1 MSQDNL
7 LSELP
12 SGTVTLLF
20 TDIEGS
26 TKLLNDLG
34 DAYPDVLAE
43 HRQVLRSAL
52 TKHGGIE
59 VDTQGDAFFYVFT
72 RAGDAVEAARDA
84 QDGLADGPV
93 RVRIGVHTGEPLVG
107 VDGYVGIDVHRAARI
122 AAAACGGQ
130 VVISQSTRD
139 LVDTESGLRDLGVHR
154 LKDLTAPERLY
165 QLGDTEFAPLRTLDA
180 TNLPVTASPLLGR
193 EEELEQLVALL
204 EEGPRL
210 VTVTGPGGT
219 GKTRLAL
226 QVAAELVGTFPD
238 GVFWLSLAGFTDPEL
253 VLPEIARMLPASD
266 DLLGYLRG
274 KRLLLLLDNFE
285 HLLAAAPRLAP
296 LLAASDGLRLLATS
310 RAPLRISG
318 EHEYPLEPL
327 PPQDAETLFLERAR
341 GVGKDLAPNLTIESI
356 CRRLDGLPLAIELA
370 AARTKLLSPEAILKR
385 LDQSLSLLT
394 GGARDAPERQQTL
407 RATIEWSNDLLDAEA
422 KRLYARLSVFLG
434 SFPLGVAEEVCGAEL
449 DTVGALVDLSLLKPI
464 AEDRFLMLETIRE
477 YAAEQLEASGE
488 ADELRRRHAH
498 AFSSIAAECYA
509 HRVEA
514 ETECAE
520 RLEAD
525 HDDLRAALEWLAAN
539 EPDSELELAA
549 ALGWFWLSHSHLHEG
564 RRRLTDAL
572 ARSRGEGS
580 VRAAALTA
588 VGSIAGWQGD
598 ADGLVSLNEGVS
610 LWRELGDVGE
620 LASALETLGWVL
632 FVFGDNLPGLVAF
645 EESLELRRTSGDAV
659 GEVRSLVG
667 VCQMLVAQGEVD
679 RAEPLSRQLLELA
692 HHQADVRAEHYAYHF
707 LGDCALIG
715 GDYAEA
721 EDRYKASLRAA
732 VPLGNLLAS
741 SFEVQGVAMSA
752 AGKGDWARGVRLAA
766 AGYAVWE
773 SVGFTPSVPFW
784 NALLDLHIG
793 AARKSLGSA
802 SDAIFA
808 EGHAMSF
815 DDAITLALGS
825 G

>member
-1 MSQDNL
+1 MSI
-7 LSELP
+7 
-12 SGTVTLLF
+12 G
-20 TDIEGS
+20 
-26 TKLLNDLG
+26 
-34 DAYPDVLAE
+34 
-43 HRQVLRSAL
+43 LRES
-52 TKHGGIE
+52 
-59 VDTQGDAFFYVFT
+59 
-72 RAGDAVEAARDA
+72 R
-84 QDGLADGPV
+84 
-93 RVRIGVHTGEPLVG
+93 
-107 VDGYVGIDVHRAARI
+107 
-122 AAAACGGQ
+122 AAACGGQ

-139 LVDTESGLRDLGVHR
+139 LVDTDSGLRDLGAHR

-165 QLGDTEFAPLRTLDA
+165 QLGDTEFARLRTLDA

-193 EEELEQLVALL
+193 EEELEQLMALL
-204 EEGPRL
+204 EKGPRL

-238 GVFWLSLAGFTDPEL
+238 GVFWFPLAGFTDPEL

-285 HLLAAAPRLAP
+285 HLIAAAPRLAP
-296 LLAASDGLRLLATS
+296 LLAASDGLRVIVTS

-327 PPQDAETLFLERAR
+327 RPQDAETLFLERAR
-341 GVGKDLAPNLTIESI
+341 GVGKDLAPNPTIESI

-394 GGARDAPERQQTL
+394 GGVRDAPERQQTL
-407 RATIEWSNDLLDAEA
+407 RATIEWSNDLLDTEA

-434 SFPLGVAEEVCGAEL
+434 SFPLGVAEEVCGADL

-488 ADELRRRHAH
+488 VDELRRRHAH
-498 AFSSIAAECYA
+498 VFSSIAAECYA
-509 HRVEA
+509 RRVEA

-539 EPDSELELAA
+539 DPDAELELAS

-564 RRRLTDAL
+564 RRRLMDAL

-588 VGSIAGWQGD
+588 VGGIAGWQAD
-598 ADGLVSLNEGVS
+598 ADGLVLLSEGVS
-610 LWRELGDVGE
+610 LWRELGNVGE

-632 FVFGDNLPGLVAF
+632 FVVGDNLPGLAAF

-659 GEVRSLVG
+659 GEVRSLIG

-692 HHQADVRAEHYAYHF
+692 HGQADVRAEHYAYHF

-732 VPLGNLLAS
+732 VPLGSLLAS

-752 AGKGDWARGVRLAA
+752 AGKGEWARGVRWPQPA
-766 AGYAVWE
+766 
-773 SVGFTPSVPFW
+773 TPSG
-784 NALLDLHIG
+784 NQSALRRRCRSGTPSWTSISVTR
-793 AARKSLGSA
+793 ARASARKATSSLPRVTRCRSTMR
-802 SDAIFA
+802 SR
-808 EGHAMSF
+808 SPS
-815 DDAITLALGS
+815 TLADPNNGQS
-825 G
+825 RGRA